1 MKLILKYCKK
11 TGLSLD
17 DLVIIS
23 QEVIFNHRKSIMKY
37 IYKRE
42 RLNCPQKSGKQIKKE
57 MIDKF
62 NISDSLL
69 NKLLHKK

>member
-1 MKLILKYCKK
+1 MKLILKYCRR
-11 TGLSLD
+11 TGLPLD
-17 DLVIIS
+17 ELIIIA

-42 RLNCPQKSGKQIKKE
+42 RLNNPRKLVKQIKKE
-57 MIDKF
+57 MVDKF

-69 NKLLHKK
+69 NKLLFKK